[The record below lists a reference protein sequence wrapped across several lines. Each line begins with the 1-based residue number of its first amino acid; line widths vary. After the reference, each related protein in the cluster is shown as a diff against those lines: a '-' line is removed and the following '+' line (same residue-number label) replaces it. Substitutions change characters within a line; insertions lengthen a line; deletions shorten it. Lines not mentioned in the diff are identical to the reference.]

1 MQRRLPVLAAICLLG
16 VASPAGAA
24 TRLPGIRT
32 PSRNIGC
39 LLLPGRSPTLLCS
52 VTRAGYSVRLQSRC
66 MAPAGAGVDWHGFT
80 LSSTG
85 KGLLN
90 CSGGSLVNPATQRR
104 SYSTL
109 AYGRV
114 RRLGPFAC
122 SSSRAG
128 LTCRNG
134 RGHGLFIS
142 RGSWRLW

>member
-1 MQRRLPVLAAICLLG
+1 VLAVICLLG
-16 VASPAGAA
+16 VGSPAGAA
-24 TRLPGIRT
+24 TRLPGVRT

-39 LLLPGRSPTLLCS
+39 LLVPGRSPSLLCS
-52 VTRAGYSVRLQSRC
+52 LTRAGYSARLQSQC
-66 MAPAGAGVDWHGFT
+66 MTPGGAGVDWHGFT

-90 CSGGSLVNPATQRR
+90 CSGGSLVNLATQRP

-109 AYGRV
+109 AYGHV

-142 RGSWRLW
+142 RESWRAW